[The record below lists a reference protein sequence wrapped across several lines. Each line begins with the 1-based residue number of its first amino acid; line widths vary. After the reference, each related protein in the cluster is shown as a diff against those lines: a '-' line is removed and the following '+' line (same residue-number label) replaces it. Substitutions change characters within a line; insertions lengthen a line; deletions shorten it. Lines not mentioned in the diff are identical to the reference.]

1 MMSLLLFKTAL
12 VLRSVWGA
20 SRLRRIRPMLDGRCG
35 RVTWP
40 VILMLAVIG
49 LALLWQWDAVST
61 RLFSSSKRLLHS
73 VERKLSLPQRNP
85 DGFYQDGQMVA
96 LGEGMIGNIDAGT
109 VTFQALTH
117 VHRVDF
123 TRPIEFRSWRLAC
136 QLHGK
141 DSAVTMG
148 GEIMRSISD
157 VRCTVLG
164 RLPTS

>member
-1 MMSLLLFKTAL
+1 MLRLKTAL
-12 VLRSVWGA
+12 VQLSVWGA
-20 SRLRRIRPMLDGRCG
+20 SRLRCIRPTLDGRSG
-35 RVTWP
+35 RVRWP

-61 RLFSSSKRLLHS
+61 RLFSTSKHLLHS

-85 DGFYQDGQMVA
+85 DGFYQDERMVA
-96 LGEGMIGNIDAGT
+96 LGEGMIGNIDSGT

-117 VHRVDF
+117 VHRIDF
-123 TRPIEFRSWRLAC
+123 NRPLEFRSWTLSC
-136 QLHGK
+136 KMYGK

-148 GEIMRSISD
+148 GEIVRIIGD

-164 RLPTS
+164 RLPSS

>member
-1 MMSLLLFKTAL
+1 MMTILRLKTAFIL
-12 VLRSVWGA
+12 LSVWGA
-20 SRLRRIRPMLDGRCG
+20 SRLRRIRPMLDGQSG

-40 VILMLAVIG
+40 VILVLAVIG
-49 LALLWQWDAVST
+49 LALLWQWDVVST

-73 VERKLSLPQRNP
+73 VERKLSSPQRNP

-96 LGEGMIGNIDAGT
+96 LGEGMIGNIDSGT

-123 TRPIEFRSWRLAC
+123 NRPLEFRSWTLSC
-136 QLHGK
+136 KMYGK

-148 GEIMRSISD
+148 GEIMRIISD

-164 RLPTS
+164 RLPSS